1 MTGFVLYVVKRAPR
15 TPQTALLHH
24 YSFLYHNTLQWCSL
38 RCNFMQVKIHEG
50 NHTGEKPFNC
60 TKCGKSFSGS
70 KHLKYHQRINE
81 GKKPWKSQE
90 LFHIT
95 INEMNHNGEKPF
107 KCIKCGKSFSWS
119 RDLKYHQRILEGNNH
134 WSAPNVT
141 GAFPHQVKIHEGN
154 HTGEKPFNCTKCGKS
169 FSGSKYLKYHQRVH
183 EWKKSLK
190 SQELFHIRWRFKKGI
205 TLERQRSHTSASSV
219 ARAPQRDWK

>member
-15 TPQTALLHH
+15 TPQTALLQH
-24 YSFLYHNTLQWCSL
+24 YSFPYHNTLQWCSL

-70 KHLKYHQRINE
+70 KYLKVPSEDPWRKKHWSFRSFSTSRFKKGMTLERSNSSAWSVARASHDQETWRDDQRI
-81 GKKPWKSQE
+81 
-90 LFHIT
+90 H
-95 INEMNHNGEKPF
+95 
-107 KCIKCGKSFSWS
+107 
-119 RDLKYHQRILEGNNH
+119 EGNNQ

-169 FSGSKYLKYHQRVH
+169 FSGSKYLKVPS
-183 EWKKSLK
+183 EDP
-190 SQELFHIRWRFKKGI
+190 WRK
-205 TLERQRSHTSASSV
+205 
-219 ARAPQRDWK
+219 